1 MTAFNPLYLKA
12 LNSMMWTDTSGSPF
26 GSTFPAW
33 LVTIAG
39 ATTNEALLSGFNI
52 FKTMT
57 DVDGSPWWWP
67 YDVTQSN
74 PAVVNRRKCIFN
86 ATGAFCDVAKV
97 PYATSVFN
105 TLLINNILGLSADIP
120 QKKVSFRPFSPW
132 KEFGWKKGRI
142 GNAFF
147 DIKYTDNGSS
157 ITAEITNRNT
167 NVYTGTI
174 GITAP
179 VNKTI
184 VNNTTGKIRYGRD
197 YVEFVKQLIPN
208 QTETITIQYG
218 SPSAIESVFSNSRE
232 SVFSNLSAY
241 PNPFSD
247 KTTIT
252 ADLNK
257 PNTNIALQLTIFNN
271 IGKIIRIIKNTANTS
286 GDKLPPIIWDG
297 KDVSGHKVETGLY
310 FYTLKAVTEE
320 GQMTVSSA
328 KIMVK

>member
-1 MTAFNPLYLKA
+1 
-12 LNSMMWTDTSGSPF
+12 MWTDASGSPF

-39 ATTNEALLSGFNI
+39 ATTNEELLSGINI

-67 YDVTQSN
+67 YDVIQSN
-74 PAVVNRRKCIFN
+74 PAVVNRRKCNFQ
-86 ATGAFCDVAKV
+86 GGFCDVAKV

-120 QKKVSFRPFSPW
+120 QRKVSFRPFSPW
-132 KEFGWKKGRI
+132 KEFEWKNGRI

-147 DIKYTDNGSS
+147 DIKYTDNGSE

-179 VNKTI
+179 VNKNI
-184 VNNTTGKIRYGRD
+184 LENYIGKKRYGRD
-197 YVEFVKQLIPN
+197 YIEIEKQLNPN

-218 SPSAIESVFSNSRE
+218 SPSAVESVFSNSKE

-257 PNTNIALQLTIFNN
+257 PYTNIALQLTIFNN
-271 IGKIIRIIKNTANTS
+271 IGETIRIIKSTINNS

-297 KDVSGHKVETGLY
+297 KEDNGHKVEGGLY
-310 FYTLKAVTEE
+310 FYTLKAVTQE

-328 KIMVK
+328 KIIAI